1 MFTSAAERCKGC
13 YLYLSKVN
21 IKEYKNSDIDRDK
34 CGIYVNVCIAV
45 YIKCFLQVSHHD
57 IGNTY
62 IIKKKYAK

>member
-13 YLYLSKVN
+13 CLLPVFIHYVN
-21 IKEYKNSDIDRDK
+21 TKENKNSDIDRDK

-57 IGNTY
+57 I
-62 IIKKKYAK
+62 